1 MYRFIPESRIHKPIG
16 VGVTIPNQAMSVS
29 QILAKFLSGQAPEI
43 MQPIY
48 YGDDLEQDALY
59 TMYDGDL
66 SDIQTR
72 YYDKAGAPLPKSD
85 KKDEPKFDKKEEPTN
100 IVPKPE
106 DSAN

>member
-1 MYRFIPESRIHKPIG
+1 MYRFNPESRIHKPVG

-48 YGDDLEQDALY
+48 YGDDLEKDVLFS
-59 TMYDGDL
+59 MYDGDL
-66 SDIQTR
+66 SDVQTK
-72 YYDKAGAPLPKSD
+72 YYNKEGAPLPQP
-85 KKDEPKFDKKEEPTN
+85 EKKEEPTN

-106 DSAN
+106 DPAN